1 MKKEVA
7 YQNKDICSK
16 IFAEKLAGKSFQVY
30 GVDLPKIKQ
39 VLPTNLPAIQA
50 NELRMDNLFLLEDDT
65 FLLVDYESAYKE
77 ENKLKYLEYILR
89 VLKIYQ
95 TEYGLNMKI
104 RLLVIYTTDVSRE
117 HVSYIL
123 DVYSL
128 KMKLSQAFLSELNSE
143 TIKETITEK
152 IKQKKSLTETE
163 LMQAIILPLTYKGE
177 TKKKESIKELFELM
191 KEIKEEETQLFLLSG
206 ILVFTDKVI
215 DKETAKQIKEW
226 IRMTKV
232 ARLYEEEKIEA
243 VNEAVN
249 EAVTRTIQQK
259 EKEKERAIQQK
270 EKEKERAIHQM
281 VKKMLEKNVD
291 ILNIMEITGLTKKMI
306 EKIQQEVIETEN

>member
-1 MKKEVA
+1 MKKDIS

-50 NELRMDNLFLLEDDT
+50 NELRMDNLFLLEDST
-65 FLLVDYESAYKE
+65 FLLVDYESTYKE

-95 TEYGLNMKI
+95 AQYRLNMKI
-104 RLLVIYTTDVSRE
+104 RLLIIYTTDVSRDQ
-117 HVSYIL
+117 VSDIL

-128 KMKLSQAFLSELNSE
+128 KMKLSQAFLSELDSKA
-143 TIKETITEK
+143 IKERVIEK
-152 IKQKKSLTETE
+152 ITQGKPLTEAE
-163 LMQAIILPLTYKGE
+163 LMQVIILPLTYKGE
-177 TKKKESIKELFELM
+177 SKKKESIKELFELT
-191 KEIKEEETQLFLLSG
+191 KEIQEEETQLFLLSG

-215 DKETAKQIKEW
+215 DQETAKQIKEW

-232 ARLYEEEKIEA
+232 ARLFEEEKIEA
-243 VNEAVN
+243 VNEAVT
-249 EAVTRTIQQK
+249 ETIQ
-259 EKEKERAIQQK
+259 
-270 EKEKERAIHQM
+270 QM

-291 ILNIMEITGLTKKMI
+291 ILNIMEITGLTRKMI
-306 EKIQQEVIETEN
+306 EKIQQEMIETEN

>member
-65 FLLVDYESAYKE
+65 FLLVDYESAYKD

-95 TEYGLNMKI
+95 TKYGLNMKI
-104 RLLVIYTTDVSRE
+104 RLLIIYTTDVARE
-117 HVSYIL
+117 NVSSIL

-128 KMKLSQAFLSELNSE
+128 KMELSQAFLSELNSE

-152 IKQKKSLTETE
+152 IKQKKTLTETE

-226 IRMTKV
+226 IKMTKV

-243 VNEAVN
+243 VNEAV
-249 EAVTRTIQQK
+249 TRTIQQK
-259 EKEKERAIQQK
+259 EREKERAIQQK

>member
-16 IFAEKLAGKSFQVY
+16 IFAEKLAGKSFEVY

-50 NELRMDNLFLLEDDT
+50 NELRMDNLFLLEDNT
-65 FLLVDYESAYKE
+65 FLLVDYESTYKG

-104 RLLVIYTTDVSRE
+104 RLLVIYTTDVVRE
-117 HVSYIL
+117 QVSDTL

-128 KMKLSQAFLSELNSE
+128 KLKLSQAFLSELDSKV
-143 TIKETITEK
+143 IKETITKK
-152 IKQKKSLTETE
+152 IKERKPLTEAE
-163 LMQAIILPLTYKGE
+163 LMQLIILPLTYKGE
-177 TKKKESIKELFELM
+177 SKKKESIQELFELT
-191 KEIKEEETQLFLLSG
+191 KEIEEEETQLFLLSG

-215 DKETAKQIKEW
+215 DQETAKQIKEW

-243 VNEAVN
+243 VNEAVTKTIRQKEKEKV
-249 EAVTRTIQQK
+249 EAVQQK
-259 EKEKERAIQQK
+259 EKEKVEAIQ
-270 EKEKERAIHQM
+270 QM
-281 VKKMLEKNVD
+281 VKKMLEKGVD
-291 ILNIMEITGLTKKMI
+291 ILNIMEITGLTRKMI
-306 EKIQQEVIETEN
+306 EEIQQEIIETES

>member
-16 IFAEKLAGKSFQVY
+16 LFAEKLAGKSFEVY

-50 NELRMDNLFLLEDDT
+50 NELRMDNLFLLEDNT
-65 FLLVDYESAYKE
+65 FLLVDYESAYKG
-77 ENKLKYLEYILR
+77 ENKLKYLDYILR

-104 RLLVIYTTDVSRE
+104 RLLVIYTTDVARE
-117 HVSYIL
+117 QVSDTL

-128 KMKLSQAFLSELNSE
+128 KMKLSQAFLSELDSKV
-143 TIKETITEK
+143 IKETITEK
-152 IKQKKSLTETE
+152 IKKKKPLTETE
-163 LMQAIILPLTYKGE
+163 LMQLIILPLTYKGE
-177 TKKKESIKELFELM
+177 SKKKESIQELFELT
-191 KEIKEEETQLFLLSG
+191 KEIPEEETQLFLLSG

-215 DKETAKQIKEW
+215 DQETAKQIKEW

-249 EAVTRTIQQK
+249 EAVTKTIQQK
-259 EKEKERAIQQK
+259 EKEKIEAIQ
-270 EKEKERAIHQM
+270 QM

-291 ILNIMEITGLTKKMI
+291 ILNIMEITGLTRKMI
-306 EKIQQEVIETEN
+306 EEIQQEITEDVK

>member
-65 FLLVDYESAYKE
+65 FLLVDYESAYKD

-95 TEYGLNMKI
+95 TKYGLNMKI

-117 HVSYIL
+117 NVSSIL

-128 KMKLSQAFLSELNSE
+128 KMELSQAFLSELNSE

-152 IKQKKSLTETE
+152 IKQKKTLTETE

-226 IRMTKV
+226 IKMTKV
-232 ARLYEEEKIEA
+232 ARLYEEEKI
-243 VNEAVN
+243 EAVN

>member
-16 IFAEKLAGKSFQVY
+16 LFAEKLAGKSFEVY

-50 NELRMDNLFLLEDDT
+50 NELRMDNLFLLEDNT
-65 FLLVDYESAYKE
+65 FLLVDYESAYKG
-77 ENKLKYLEYILR
+77 ENKLKYLDYILR

-104 RLLVIYTTDVSRE
+104 RLLVIYTTDVARE
-117 HVSYIL
+117 QVSDTL

-128 KMKLSQAFLSELNSE
+128 KMKLSQAFLSELDSKV
-143 TIKETITEK
+143 IKETITEK
-152 IKQKKSLTETE
+152 IKKKKPLTETE
-163 LMQAIILPLTYKGE
+163 LMQLIILPLTYKGE
-177 TKKKESIKELFELM
+177 SKKKESIQELFELT
-191 KEIKEEETQLFLLSG
+191 KEIPEEETQLFLLSG

-215 DKETAKQIKEW
+215 DQETAKQIKEW

-249 EAVTRTIQQK
+249 EAVTKTIQQK
-259 EKEKERAIQQK
+259 EKEKVEAIQ
-270 EKEKERAIHQM
+270 QM

-291 ILNIMEITGLTKKMI
+291 ILNIMEITGLTRKMI
-306 EKIQQEVIETEN
+306 EEIQQEITETEL

>member
-16 IFAEKLAGKSFQVY
+16 IFAEKLAGKSFEVY

-50 NELRMDNLFLLEDDT
+50 NELRMDNLFLLEDNT
-65 FLLVDYESAYKE
+65 FLLVDYESAYKG

-95 TEYGLNMKI
+95 AEYGLDMKI
-104 RLLVIYTTDVSRE
+104 RLLVIYTTDVARE
-117 HVSYIL
+117 QVSDTL

-128 KMKLSQAFLSELNSE
+128 KMKLSQAFLSELDSKV
-143 TIKETITEK
+143 IKETITEK
-152 IKQKKSLTETE
+152 IKQRKPLTEAE
-163 LMQAIILPLTYKGE
+163 LMQLIILPLTYKGE
-177 TKKKESIKELFELM
+177 SKKKESIQELFELT
-191 KEIKEEETQLFLLSG
+191 KEIPEEETQLFLLSG

-215 DKETAKQIKEW
+215 DQETAKQIKEW

-243 VNEAVN
+243 VNEAV
-249 EAVTRTIQQK
+249 TKTIQQK
-259 EKEKERAIQQK
+259 EKEKVEAIQQK
-270 EKEKERAIHQM
+270 EKEKVEAIQQM
-281 VKKMLEKNVD
+281 VKKMLEKKVD
-291 ILNIMEITGLTKKMI
+291 ILNIMEITGLTRKMI
-306 EKIQQEVIETEN
+306 EEIQQKITETENK

>member
-65 FLLVDYESAYKE
+65 FLLVDYESAYKD

-95 TEYGLNMKI
+95 TKYGLNMKI
-104 RLLVIYTTDVSRE
+104 RLLIIYTTDVSRE
-117 HVSYIL
+117 NVSSIL

-128 KMKLSQAFLSELNSE
+128 KMEFSQAFLSELNSE

-152 IKQKKSLTETE
+152 IKQKKTLTETE
-163 LMQAIILPLTYKGE
+163 LMQTIILPLTYKGE

-226 IRMTKV
+226 IKMTKV

>member
-16 IFAEKLAGKSFQVY
+16 LFAEKLAGKSFEVY

-50 NELRMDNLFLLEDDT
+50 NELRMDNLFLLEDNT
-65 FLLVDYESAYKE
+65 FLLVDYESAYKG
-77 ENKLKYLEYILR
+77 ENKLKYLDYILR

-95 TEYGLNMKI
+95 AEYGLNMKI
-104 RLLVIYTTDVSRE
+104 RLLVIYTTDVARE
-117 HVSYIL
+117 QVSDTL

-128 KMKLSQAFLSELNSE
+128 KMKLSQAFLSELDSKV
-143 TIKETITEK
+143 IKQTITEK
-152 IKQKKSLTETE
+152 IKKKKPLTETE
-163 LMQAIILPLTYKGE
+163 LMQLIILPLTYKGE
-177 TKKKESIKELFELM
+177 SKKKESIQELFELT
-191 KEIKEEETQLFLLSG
+191 KEIPEEETQLFLLSG

-215 DKETAKQIKEW
+215 DQETAKQIKEW

-243 VNEAVN
+243 VNEAV
-249 EAVTRTIQQK
+249 TKTIQQK
-259 EKEKERAIQQK
+259 EKEKVEAIQ
-270 EKEKERAIHQM
+270 QM

-291 ILNIMEITGLTKKMI
+291 ILNIMEITGLTRKMI
-306 EKIQQEVIETEN
+306 EEIQQEITEDVK

>member
-16 IFAEKLAGKSFQVY
+16 IFAEKLAGKSFEVY

-50 NELRMDNLFLLEDDT
+50 NELRMDNLFLLEDNT
-65 FLLVDYESAYKE
+65 FLLVDYESTYKG

-104 RLLVIYTTDVSRE
+104 RLLVIYTTDVVRE
-117 HVSYIL
+117 QVSDTL

-128 KMKLSQAFLSELNSE
+128 KLKLSQAFLSELDSKV
-143 TIKETITEK
+143 IKETITKK
-152 IKQKKSLTETE
+152 IKERKPLTEAE
-163 LMQAIILPLTYKGE
+163 LMQLIILPLTYKGE
-177 TKKKESIKELFELM
+177 SKKKESIQELFELT
-191 KEIKEEETQLFLLSG
+191 KEIEEEETQLFLLSG

-215 DKETAKQIKEW
+215 DQETAKQIKEW

-243 VNEAVN
+243 VNEAV
-249 EAVTRTIQQK
+249 TKTIQQK
-259 EKEKERAIQQK
+259 EKEKVEAVQQK
-270 EKEKERAIHQM
+270 EKEKVEAIQQM
-281 VKKMLEKNVD
+281 VKKMLEKGVD
-291 ILNIMEITGLTKKMI
+291 ILNIMEITGLTRKMI
-306 EKIQQEVIETEN
+306 EEIQQEIIETES

>member
-1 MKKEVA
+1 
-7 YQNKDICSK
+7 
-16 IFAEKLAGKSFQVY
+16 
-30 GVDLPKIKQ
+30 
-39 VLPTNLPAIQA
+39 
-50 NELRMDNLFLLEDDT
+50 
-65 FLLVDYESAYKE
+65 
-77 ENKLKYLEYILR
+77 
-89 VLKIYQ
+89 
-95 TEYGLNMKI
+95 
-104 RLLVIYTTDVSRE
+104 
-117 HVSYIL
+117 
-123 DVYSL
+123 
-128 KMKLSQAFLSELNSE
+128 
-143 TIKETITEK
+143 
-152 IKQKKSLTETE
+152 
-163 LMQAIILPLTYKGE
+163 
-177 TKKKESIKELFELM
+177 M

-270 EKEKERAIHQM
+270 EKEKE
-281 VKKMLEKNVD
+281 
-291 ILNIMEITGLTKKMI
+291 ITGLTKKMI

>member
-65 FLLVDYESAYKE
+65 FLLVDYESAYKD

-95 TEYGLNMKI
+95 TKYGLNMKI
-104 RLLVIYTTDVSRE
+104 RLLIIYTTDVARE
-117 HVSYIL
+117 NVSSIL

-128 KMKLSQAFLSELNSE
+128 KMELSQAFLSELNSE

-152 IKQKKSLTETE
+152 IKQKKTLTETE

-226 IRMTKV
+226 IKMTKV

-243 VNEAVN
+243 VNEAV
-249 EAVTRTIQQK
+249 TKTIQQK

>member
-50 NELRMDNLFLLEDDT
+50 NELRMDNLFLLEDDS

-95 TEYGLNMKI
+95 TKYGLNMKI

-117 HVSYIL
+117 NVSSIL

-128 KMKLSQAFLSELNSE
+128 KMELSQAFLSELDSE
-143 TIKETITEK
+143 TIKETIIEK
-152 IKQKKSLTETE
+152 IKQKKPLTETE
-163 LMQAIILPLTYKGE
+163 LMQTIILPLTYKGE

-306 EKIQQEVIETEN
+306 EKIQQEVIEPEN

>member
-16 IFAEKLAGKSFQVY
+16 LFAEKLAGKSFEVY

-50 NELRMDNLFLLEDDT
+50 NELRMDNLFLLEDNT
-65 FLLVDYESAYKE
+65 FLLVDYESAYKV

-95 TEYGLNMKI
+95 AEYGLNMKI
-104 RLLVIYTTDVSRE
+104 RLLVIYTTDVARE
-117 HVSYIL
+117 QVSDTL

-128 KMKLSQAFLSELNSE
+128 KMKLSQAFLSELNSKV
-143 TIKETITEK
+143 IKETITEK
-152 IKQKKSLTETE
+152 IKQREPLTEAE
-163 LMQAIILPLTYKGE
+163 LMQLIILPLTYKGE
-177 TKKKESIKELFELM
+177 SKKKESIQELFELT
-191 KEIKEEETQLFLLSG
+191 KEIEEEETQLFLLSG

-215 DKETAKQIKEW
+215 DQETAKQIKEW

-232 ARLYEEEKIEA
+232 ARLFEEEKIEA

-249 EAVTRTIQQK
+249 EAVTETIQ
-259 EKEKERAIQQK
+259 
-270 EKEKERAIHQM
+270 QM

-291 ILNIMEITGLTKKMI
+291 ILNIMEITGLTRKMI
-306 EKIQQEVIETEN
+306 EKIQQEMIETEN

>member
-95 TEYGLNMKI
+95 TKYGLNMKI

-117 HVSYIL
+117 NVSSIL

-128 KMKLSQAFLSELNSE
+128 KMELSQAFLSELDSK
-143 TIKETITEK
+143 TIKETIIEK
-152 IKQKKSLTETE
+152 IKQKKPLTETE
-163 LMQAIILPLTYKGE
+163 LMQTIILPLTYKGE

-243 VNEAVN
+243 VNEAV
-249 EAVTRTIQQK
+249 TRTIQQK

-306 EKIQQEVIETEN
+306 EKIQQEVIEPEN

>member
-117 HVSYIL
+117 QVSSIL

-243 VNEAVN
+243 VNEAV
-249 EAVTRTIQQK
+249 TRTIQQK

>member
-50 NELRMDNLFLLEDDT
+50 NELRMDNLFLLEDDS

-95 TEYGLNMKI
+95 TKYGLNMKI

-117 HVSYIL
+117 NVSSIL

-128 KMKLSQAFLSELNSE
+128 KMELSQAFLSELDSK
-143 TIKETITEK
+143 TIKETIIEK
-152 IKQKKSLTETE
+152 IKQKKPLTETE
-163 LMQAIILPLTYKGE
+163 LMQTIILPLTYKGE

-243 VNEAVN
+243 VNEAV
-249 EAVTRTIQQK
+249 TRTIQQK

-306 EKIQQEVIETEN
+306 EKIQQEVIEPEN

>member
-50 NELRMDNLFLLEDDT
+50 NELRMDNLFLLEDDS

-95 TEYGLNMKI
+95 TKYGLNMKI

-117 HVSYIL
+117 NVSSIL

-128 KMKLSQAFLSELNSE
+128 KMELSQAFLSELDSK
-143 TIKETITEK
+143 TIKETIIEK
-152 IKQKKSLTETE
+152 IKQKKPLTETE
-163 LMQAIILPLTYKGE
+163 LMQTIILPLTYKGE

-243 VNEAVN
+243 VNEAV
-249 EAVTRTIQQK
+249 TRTIQQK
-259 EKEKERAIQQK
+259 EKEKEKAIQQK

-306 EKIQQEVIETEN
+306 EKIQQEVIEPEN

>member
-117 HVSYIL
+117 HVSSIL

-215 DKETAKQIKEW
+215 EIG
-226 IRMTKV
+226 
-232 ARLYEEEKIEA
+232 
-243 VNEAVN
+243 
-249 EAVTRTIQQK
+249 
-259 EKEKERAIQQK
+259 RA
-270 EKEKERAIHQM
+270 H
-281 VKKMLEKNVD
+281 V
-291 ILNIMEITGLTKKMI
+291 
-306 EKIQQEVIETEN
+306 

>member
-1 MKKEVA
+1 M
-7 YQNKDICSK
+7 
-16 IFAEKLAGKSFQVY
+16 
-30 GVDLPKIKQ
+30 DLPKIKQ

-117 HVSYIL
+117 HVSSIL

>member
-117 HVSYIL
+117 QVSSIL

-243 VNEAVN
+243 VNEAV
-249 EAVTRTIQQK
+249 TRTIQQK
-259 EKEKERAIQQK
+259 EKEKERAIHQK